1 MKMRRSIGNARYS
14 ALLLLLLAAGAA
26 ACIKHSGVQFDITV
40 LKVTPSNVAE
50 EVGKKLEDT
59 LGTTFDRNH
68 DVEGVVRYSVKLPL
82 GLNGGLHSIPF
93 TKPCGQTFKERA
105 EELWSNFAGGGDGGS
120 CGGGGMGGGGTIG
133 WGVVGY
139 TPVYATAT
147 VSTPEGSHS
156 EQVLVGF
163 EAVYGNMFEEYAST
177 DC

>member
-105 EELWSNFAGGGDGGS
+105 EELWSNYAGGFDVGPLERAAFHIHRAARAAPPRGPPGARRDYWLGRSWIYPGLRHGDRQYSGGQPFRA
-120 CGGGGMGGGGTIG
+120 GTCR
-133 WGVVGY
+133 
-139 TPVYATAT
+139 
-147 VSTPEGSHS
+147 
-156 EQVLVGF
+156 L
-163 EAVYGNMFEEYAST
+163 
-177 DC
+177 

>member
-93 TKPCGQTFKERA
+93 TKPCGQTFKERQK
-105 EELWSNFAGGGDGGS
+105 S
-120 CGGGGMGGGGTIG
+120 CGPTSRVAVTAGVAAAAE
-133 WGVVGY
+133 WG
-139 TPVYATAT
+139 
-147 VSTPEGSHS
+147 
-156 EQVLVGF
+156 
-163 EAVYGNMFEEYAST
+163 EAGLLAGA
-177 DC
+177 

>member
-1 MKMRRSIGNARYS
+1 MKMRRSKSGTRYT
-14 ALLLLLLAAGAA
+14 ALLLLLAAAGAA
-26 ACIKHSGVQFDITV
+26 ACIKHEGPQFDITV
-40 LKVTPSNVAE
+40 LKVTPSNVAS
-50 EVGKKLEDT
+50 EVGGKLEDA

-68 DVEGVVRYSVKLPL
+68 DVEGVVRYTIKLPL
-82 GLNGGLHSIPF
+82 GLSGGLNVIPF

-120 CGGGGMGGGGTIG
+120 CSGGGMGGGTIG

-163 EAVYGNMFEEYAST
+163 EPVYGNMFEEYAST